1 MADTGTGTDTS
12 QTETVETLFEATIA
26 GEKIQLPEKIK
37 VGDKDVSLKDIVTK
51 SATGARKDAESRLN
65 KRIEELQGLLQS
77 TSATKDEIASKLQ
90 QIEDEKLTAS
100 EKAQKEIERSK
111 TKYENEIKAA
121 TTKAEEA
128 QRKYEANL
136 IESQIY
142 GGFGGFDLFSPQQT
156 MTLVRTYGQPKV
168 VSENGVDRVVLSFK
182 EGDQV
187 LELSPREFMQ
197 KYLTLPENQNQLK
210 ASLKPGGGSSQ
221 TGARMGNDGA
231 LIFGRKQI
239 ATDAKAAEEYRQALK
254 ARKEVRI
261 DENA

>member
-1 MADTGTGTDTS
+1 MADNGQGTDTS
-12 QTETVETLFEATIA
+12 QTTTEPLFEASVA

-37 VGDKDVSLKDIVTK
+37 VGDKEVSLKDIVTK
-51 SATGARKDAESRLN
+51 SAAGARRDTESRLN
-65 KRIEELQGLLQS
+65 KRIEELQTMLQS
-77 TSATKDEIASKLQ
+77 TTATKDEISNKLQ

-100 EKAQKEIERSK
+100 EKAQKELERSK
-111 TKYENEIKAA
+111 SKYENEIKVAM
-121 TTKAEEA
+121 TRAEEA

-142 GGFGGFDLFSPQQT
+142 GAFGGFDLFSPQQT

-168 VSENGVDRVVLSFK
+168 VSENGTDRVVLSFK

-187 LELSPREFMQ
+187 LELSPREFMP
-197 KYLTLPENQNQLK
+197 KYLALQENQNQLK

-221 TGARMGNDGA
+221 TGARMGNDGS
-231 LIFGRKQI
+231 LVFGRRQI

-254 ARKEVRI
+254 ARKEVKI